1 MLYQNGIRRG
11 WLYPVDFDE
20 EEWDSVLTYMYYAY
34 HIYNISHHP
43 YICDFPLSVKTSQM
57 NIFLDRIS

>member
-20 EEWDSVLTYMYYAY
+20 EEWDSVLTNVSSYSFQQVIRLNPLSISSI
-34 HIYNISHHP
+34 IYNK
-43 YICDFPLSVKTSQM
+43 LK
-57 NIFLDRIS
+57 